1 MCRPRTVAAVM
12 LKTPAQ
18 LFCTSTALCV
28 SAAGSNISFVFTS
41 FIASFLNSEAV
52 RPQGCKA
59 AIAPRARRGNHVHS
73 AQMTCGIDNMCCA
86 IITIPQVAVD
96 VVGLPRLN
104 DKVDC
109 SSGAAPVNL
118 WVYIC
123 VGWHTV
129 TSLSG
134 KGIGAVSCVPSVE
147 RTSQSARVSA
157 CIRRGAD
164 GLLSNVHHGRCFP
177 DAPTGPWFDRPRMS
191 IRQRPNAPDTSTP
204 IRTIRPP
211 GARTDMI

>member
-1 MCRPRTVAAVM
+1 M
-12 LKTPAQ
+12 Q
-18 LFCTSTALCV
+18 LHYIITAPCA
-28 SAAGSNISFVFTS
+28 SAAGSTIYFGSTS
-41 FIASFLNSEAV
+41 FTASSRNLEAV
-52 RPQGCKA
+52 RPQGCRA
-59 AIAPRARRGNHVHS
+59 ATAPRARLGNLVS
-73 AQMTCGIDNMCCA
+73 NALMTTGIASMCCV
-86 IITIPQVAVD
+86 IITIQRAAVD
-96 VVGLPRLN
+96 VAGPPRPR

-109 SSGAAPVNL
+109 SSGAALVNR
-118 WVYIC
+118 WVYIY
-123 VGWHTV
+123 VAWHTV

-147 RTSQSARVSA
+147 RTSQSGCVSA

-191 IRQRPNAPDTSTP
+191 ILQRPNAPDTSTP

-211 GARTDMI
+211 GARTHMI